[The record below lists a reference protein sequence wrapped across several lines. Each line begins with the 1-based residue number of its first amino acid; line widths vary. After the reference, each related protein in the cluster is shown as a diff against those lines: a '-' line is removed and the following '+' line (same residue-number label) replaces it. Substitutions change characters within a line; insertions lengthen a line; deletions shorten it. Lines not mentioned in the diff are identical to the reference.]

1 MKAELAYQVAKEL
14 SSQELEKL
22 FGMLQ
27 HDIATRYSST
37 KVKRK
42 KATVLTNQEAINY
55 LFKNVFKCN
64 Q

>member
-27 HDIATRYSST
+27 NDIAMLYSLT
-37 KVKRK
+37 KVRRK
-42 KATVLTNQEAINY
+42 NAPILTNQEAINY

-64 Q
+64 R

>member
-14 SSQELEKL
+14 SSQELGKL

-27 HDIATRYSST
+27 NDIATLYSSNL
-37 KVKRK
+37 VKRK
-42 KATVLTNQEAINY
+42 KVVVLTNQEAINY
-55 LFKNVFKCN
+55 LFKNIFKSN